1 MVCQCPL
8 AGVCVCVCV
17 WHYSREDNRCDFEK
31 GTKKRQKTV
40 SVSHCVITKR
50 GYNNGVDHSV

>member
-31 GTKKRQKTV
+31 GTKKTKKLFLFPTV
-40 SVSHCVITKR
+40 LLLRGGITM
-50 GYNNGVDHSV
+50 V

>member
-8 AGVCVCVCV
+8 AGVCV

-31 GTKKRQKTV
+31 GTKKNQKTV